1 MDLKAGSLSALID
14 LSEVQLT
21 KGTLSHKELVYYGFK
36 PMFKNQR
43 VARGGNLGKNEVSC

>member
-14 LSEVQLT
+14 LSRVQLT

-36 PMFKNQR
+36 PMLRIKELLA
-43 VARGGNLGKNEVSC
+43 VESWEG